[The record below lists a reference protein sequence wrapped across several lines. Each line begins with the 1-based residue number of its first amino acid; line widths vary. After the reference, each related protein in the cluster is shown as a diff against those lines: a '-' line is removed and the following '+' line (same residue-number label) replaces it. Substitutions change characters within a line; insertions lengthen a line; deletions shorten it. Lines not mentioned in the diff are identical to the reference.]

1 LNQSNHLISGIAS
14 NQASHR
20 DRSDGYHDQYANVLK
35 WGRAFYN
42 GSLYPFCILEPDT
55 LNLIYANPALLAIT
69 KPDDETYNGSLRD
82 FVNEVTFKEIR
93 EMQDNSLNFSNES
106 LVIPNVSPG
115 IPNAYLGTPNEYHVT
130 DKYHLF
136 ELKITQHEIETSF
149 LTVEFFHSPGE
160 KRMDNSNSNSIEENL
175 LSKADELNRVVSSLD
190 DVVFEY
196 DAEGQFKKLWC
207 NNDILLQRMPKDY
220 VGKSMQEAYH
230 SNPEL
235 TGDFIVDF
243 EKAISNN
250 EICYRDFQLAGHE
263 ETRWFSSKITP
274 IYHSD
279 GKPKGFSQR
288 ITEIS
293 EQKKVDIAINEKNL
307 ELKSAHLE
315 LKEIIENTSEIIFK
329 LDRDDRIIFVS
340 PEFERTLGFPGSEM
354 VGETISAIIHPDERD
369 RFRIELE
376 EARTTGKSAVNNIY
390 RAAVRNGNDRWF
402 NITAKYLRN
411 SKSESF
417 TGIIF
422 AKDITELKQTL
433 DSLVASEERY
443 RSVVNSLSEGI
454 VMHDSKGHVVAV
466 NYAAEKM
473 FQLGR
478 GEALGDV
485 LRQPDLRVIKEDGS
499 AFLLPEFPTMITL
512 TTGKPVKD
520 VTMGVYLKNGETTWL
535 TLNTEPVYYS
545 NPTGLPDGV
554 VASMIDITEQK
565 AARERLTENT
575 RQIREYSERITGIL
589 DSITD
594 GFIAVN
600 NNLEV
605 TLWNKVI
612 ETITGISQTYAVGKN
627 IIALN
632 SYMTDQISFD
642 RYEHAILQKS
652 VVSFEQYIPALDH
665 WFESSAYPFNDGLF
679 IYFRDITY
687 RKHQENLLALE
698 KRVLEYNASQVATL
712 KETIDH
718 FLEGLEQIFPGMICS
733 VLTLDEDGLSMRHLS
748 APGLPKGFTE
758 KINGIHIGPKVG
770 SCGTAMFTK
779 NTVIV
784 SDISSDPLWAEYRDV
799 ASEYDLNACWS
810 FPIKTAQNEV
820 LATIATYY
828 RHAASPTPM
837 QLQILDRVQNLLKV
851 IIENKKADSRIRISN
866 ERYLLATRATNDAIW
881 DYNVFSD
888 SLYHG
893 EGYAN
898 IFGYKSVGSPQSLS
912 EWSSKIHADDLERVR
927 TSFEHFMLSGT
938 HKHWEAEYR
947 FIRADGEYVLVY
959 DRGFLIFNQ
968 EGKVARIVGSMQDIT
983 ERKQLEKQVLKQELD
998 RQKLVA
1004 QAVVD
1009 AQEKERAEIGKELH
1023 DNVNQILSTAKLYL
1037 ELARSD
1043 ENERLNLISRSTE
1056 NIFNA
1061 INEIRAISRSLVPP
1075 SIGDLGI
1082 IESINDLMENVR
1094 ATKRLNAEFYY
1105 TPGIETVINEKQQLM
1120 LFRIIQEQVN
1130 NVLKHA
1136 EATNLIIELMVD
1148 GSIVDLTISD
1158 NGKGFDK
1165 ENNKLKRGVGLA
1177 NITSRT
1183 ELFNGEVNLITAPG
1197 KGCTLNIH
1205 IPVTNA

>member
-1 LNQSNHLISGIAS
+1 LNNSNHLLSGIVTNPATP
-14 NQASHR
+14 R
-20 DRSDGYHDQYANVLK
+20 DHSGGYDDQHPDLLK
-35 WGRAFYN
+35 WSRA
-42 GSLYPFCILEPDT
+42 LYHGLVHPVCILEPDT
-55 LNLIYANPALLAIT
+55 LQTIYANPALVAIS
-69 KPDDETYNGSLRD
+69 KIGHESYHASLRD
-82 FVNEVTFKEIR
+82 FLREDTFTEIR
-93 EMQDNSLNFSNES
+93 ALLSLMKENSLHYSQ
-106 LVIPNVSPG
+106 
-115 IPNAYLGTPNEYHVT
+115 AYLAT
-130 DKYHLF
+130 DNRQSY
-136 ELKITQHEIETSF
+136 ELKITRHNIETSF
-149 LTVEFFHSPGE
+149 LTVEFFHSQPE
-160 KRMDNSNSNSIEENL
+160 RRTDNNPRKTIEENL
-175 LSKADELNRVVSSLD
+175 AGKGDELNRVVSSLD

-196 DAEGQFKKLWC
+196 DAEGNFKKLWC

-220 VGKSMQEAYH
+220 VGRSMWDAYH
-230 SNPEL
+230 FNPEL
-235 TGDFIVDF
+235 TGEFIDDF
-243 EKAISNN
+243 EKALTNN
-250 EICYRDFQLAGHE
+250 EICYRDFQLDGHE

-274 IYHSD
+274 IYYHD
-279 GKPKGFSQR
+279 GRPKGFSQR
-288 ITEIS
+288 ITDIS
-293 EQKKVDIAINEKNL
+293 EQKKVDLAIHEKNL
-307 ELKSAHLE
+307 ELKSAHRE

-340 PEFERTLGFPGSEM
+340 PEFERTLGFPGSDM
-354 VGETISAIIHPDERD
+354 VGQTISAIIHPDDRER
-369 RFRIELE
+369 FEIELE
-376 EARTTGKSAVNNIY
+376 NARVSRKPVANDIY
-390 RAAVRNGNDRWF
+390 RAAVRNADNRWF
-402 NITAKYLRN
+402 NITAKFLRN
-411 SKSESF
+411 AGGESF
-417 TGIIF
+417 TGIVF

-433 DSLVASEERY
+433 DSLAASEERY
-443 RSVVNSLSEGI
+443 RSVVNSLTEGI
-454 VMHDSKGHVVAV
+454 VMHDSKGHVVAC
-466 NYAAEKM
+466 NHAAEQM
-473 FQLGR
+473 FQLDKGK
-478 GEALGDV
+478 GLGDV
-485 LRQPDLRVIKEDGS
+485 LRQPDLRVVKEDGS
-499 AFLLPEFPTMITL
+499 AFLLHEFPAMITL
-512 TTGKPVKD
+512 TTGRRVKD
-520 VTMGVYLKNGETTWL
+520 VTMGVYKTNGEITWL
-535 TLNTEPVYYS
+535 TLNTEPLYY
-545 NPTGLPDGV
+545 TGETGTPDGV

-565 AARERLTENT
+565 VAREKLVENT
-575 RQIREYSERITGIL
+575 RQIRQYSERITGIL

-605 TLWNKVI
+605 TLWNRVV
-612 ETITGISQTYAVGKN
+612 ETITGISQSYAVGKN

-642 RYEHAILQKS
+642 KYEHAILHKS
-652 VVSFEQYIPALDH
+652 VVSFEQYIPALEH

-687 RKHQENLLALE
+687 RKNQENLLALE
-698 KRVLEYNASQVATL
+698 KRVLEYNADQLTTL

-718 FLEGLEQIFPGMICS
+718 FLEGLEQIFPGMLCS
-733 VLTLDEDGLSMRHLS
+733 VLTLDDDGLSMRHMS
-748 APGLPKGFTE
+748 APKLPKGFTE
-758 KINGIHIGPKVG
+758 KINGVHIGPKVG

-779 NTVIV
+779 NKVIV
-784 SDISSDPLWAEYRDV
+784 SDISTDPLWADYRDL
-799 ASEYDLNACWS
+799 ASAYDINACWS
-810 FPIKTAQNEV
+810 FPIQTAQNEV
-820 LATIATYY
+820 LATIAAYY

-837 QLQILDRVQNLLKV
+837 QLQILDRVQNLLRV

-866 ERYLLATRATNDAIW
+866 ERYLLATRATNDAVW
-881 DYNVFSD
+881 DYNLSSGSV
-888 SLYHG
+888 YHG

-898 IFGYKSVGSPQSLS
+898 IFGHRAVRSPRPLS
-912 EWSSKIHADDLERVR
+912 EWISRIHKDDRERVK
-927 TSFEHFMLSGT
+927 TSFDSFVQSKT

-947 FIRADGEYVLVY
+947 FVRSDGQYALVC
-959 DRGFLIFNQ
+959 DRGYLIFNQ
-968 EGKVARIVGSMQDIT
+968 EGKVARIIGSMQDIT
-983 ERKQLEKQVLKQELD
+983 ERKQLEKKELD

-1043 ENERLNLISRSTE
+1043 EKERLSLISRSTE
-1056 NIFNA
+1056 NIFDA

-1105 TPGIETVINEKQQLM
+1105 TAGIETLINEKQQLM

-1165 ENNKLKRGVGLA
+1165 DNNKLKRGVGLA
-1177 NITSRT
+1177 NISSRT

-1205 IPVTNA
+1205 IPITNE

>member
-1 LNQSNHLISGIAS
+1 
-14 NQASHR
+14 
-20 DRSDGYHDQYANVLK
+20 
-35 WGRAFYN
+35 
-42 GSLYPFCILEPDT
+42 
-55 LNLIYANPALLAIT
+55 
-69 KPDDETYNGSLRD
+69 
-82 FVNEVTFKEIR
+82 
-93 EMQDNSLNFSNES
+93 MQD
-106 LVIPNVSPG
+106 
-115 IPNAYLGTPNEYHVT
+115 
-130 DKYHLF
+130 
-136 ELKITQHEIETSF
+136 
-149 LTVEFFHSPGE
+149 
-160 KRMDNSNSNSIEENL
+160 
-175 LSKADELNRVVSSLD
+175 
-190 DVVFEY
+190 
-196 DAEGQFKKLWC
+196 
-207 NNDILLQRMPKDY
+207 
-220 VGKSMQEAYH
+220 AYH
-230 SNPEL
+230 FNPEL
-235 TGDFIVDF
+235 TGDFIEDF
-243 EKAISNN
+243 EKALSNN
-250 EICYRDFQLAGHE
+250 EICYRDFQLEGHE

-279 GKPKGFSQR
+279 GTPKGFSQR
-288 ITEIS
+288 ITDIS
-293 EQKKVDIAINEKNL
+293 EQKKVDIAIHEKNL
-307 ELKSAHLE
+307 ELKSAHRE

-329 LDRDDRIIFVS
+329 LDGADRIIFVS

-354 VGETISAIIHPDERD
+354 VGEMISAIIHPDDRER
-369 RFRIELE
+369 FLVELE
-376 EARTTGKSAVNNIY
+376 NARIKAKSVSDNIY
-390 RAAVRNGNDRWF
+390 RVAVRNDHDRWF
-402 NITAKYLRN
+402 NITAKFLRN
-411 SKSESF
+411 LKDESF
-417 TGIIF
+417 TGIVF
-422 AKDITELKQTL
+422 ATDITELKHTL
-433 DSLVASEERY
+433 DSLAASEERY

-454 VMHDSKGHVVAV
+454 VMHDNKGRVVAC
-466 NYAAEKM
+466 NHAAEIM
-473 FQLGR
+473 FQLDKGK
-478 GEALGDV
+478 GLGDI

-499 AFLLPEFPTMITL
+499 AFLLPEFPAMITL
-512 TTGKPVKD
+512 NTGKRVKD
-520 VTMGVYLKNGETTWL
+520 VTMGVYKSNGAITWL
-535 TLNTEPVYYS
+535 TLNTEPLYYS
-545 NPTGLPDGV
+545 NTTGVPDGV

-565 AARERLTENT
+565 LARETLAENT
-575 RQIREYSERITGIL
+575 RQIREYSDRITGIL

-600 NNLEV
+600 TNLEV
-605 TLWNKVI
+605 TLWNRVI
-612 ETITGISQTYAVGKN
+612 EKITGISQSYAVGKN

-642 RYEHAILQKS
+642 RYEQAILHKS
-652 VVSFEQYIPALDH
+652 VVSFEQYIPALDQ
-665 WFESSAYPFNDGLF
+665 WFESSAHPFSDGLF

-687 RKHQENLLALE
+687 RKNQENLLALE
-698 KRVLEYNASQVATL
+698 KRVLEYNASQASTL

-718 FLEGLEQIFPGMICS
+718 FLEGLEQIFPGMLCS
-733 VLTLDEDGLSMRHLS
+733 VLTLDEDGATMRHLS
-748 APGLPKGFTE
+748 APKLPRGFTE
-758 KINGIHIGPKVG
+758 KVDGLQIGPKTG

-784 SDISSDPLWAEYRDV
+784 SDISTDPLWADFREL
-799 ASEYDLNACWS
+799 ASAYDINACWS
-810 FPIKTAQNEV
+810 FPIQTAQNEV

-828 RHAASPTPM
+828 RHAASPTQM

-888 SLYHG
+888 TVYHG

-898 IFGYKSVGSPQSLS
+898 IFGHRSVKVSQPLS
-912 EWSSKIHADDLERVR
+912 EWTSRIHVDDRERVES
-927 TSFEHFMLSGT
+927 SFYDFLQSGT
-938 HKHWEAEYR
+938 HKHWETEYR
-947 FIRADGEYVLVY
+947 FEKADGDYAVVY

-968 EGKVARIVGSMQDIT
+968 EGRVVRIIGSMQDIT

-1043 ENERLNLISRSTE
+1043 EKERLNLISRSTE

-1105 TPGIETVINEKQQLM
+1105 TAGIESLINEKQQLM

-1130 NVLKHA
+1130 NVLRHA

-1148 GSIVDLTISD
+1148 ASIVDLTISD

-1165 ENNKLKRGVGLA
+1165 ANNKLKRGVGLA
-1177 NITSRT
+1177 NIASRT

-1205 IPVTNA
+1205 IPITNE

>member
-1 LNQSNHLISGIAS
+1 MATNHVSPRDCSG
-14 NQASHR
+14 
-20 DRSDGYHDQYANVLK
+20 GYDDQYAELVK
-35 WGRAFYN
+35 WGRTFYN
-42 GSLYPFCILEPDT
+42 RNVNPVCILEPVT
-55 LNLIYANPALLAIT
+55 LNLIYANPALHSISEN
-69 KPDDETYNGSLRD
+69 DSETYNRSLRD
-82 FVNEVTFKEIR
+82 FVDGETFNEIR
-93 EMQDNSLNFSNES
+93 KMLDSMPDDDFLLADN
-106 LVIPNVSPG
+106 
-115 IPNAYLGTPNEYHVT
+115 TQ
-130 DKYHLF
+130 LF
-136 ELKITQHEIETSF
+136 ELKITRHEIEVSF
-149 LTVEFFHSPGE
+149 LKVEFSHFHTE
-160 KRMDNSNSNSIEENL
+160 ERTVNTYRTTIEENL
-175 LSKADELNRVVSSLD
+175 LNKTDELNKVVSSLD

-196 DAEGQFKKLWC
+196 DAEGRFRKLWC
-207 NNDILLQRMPKDY
+207 NNNILLQRMPKDY
-220 VGKSMQEAYH
+220 IGKSMQDAYH
-230 SNPEL
+230 HNPEL
-235 TGDFIVDF
+235 TGNFIGDF

-250 EICYRDFQLAGHE
+250 EICYRDFQLSGRE
-263 ETRWFSSKITP
+263 ETSWFNSKITP
-274 IYHSD
+274 IYYPD

-288 ITEIS
+288 ITDIS

-307 ELKSAHLE
+307 ALKSAHLE

-329 LDRDDRIIFVS
+329 LDGSDRVIFVS
-340 PEFERTLGFPGSEM
+340 PEFERTLGFPGTEM
-354 VGETISAIIHPDERD
+354 IGETISAIIHPDERD
-369 RFRIELE
+369 RFRTELE
-376 EARTTGKSAVNNIY
+376 EARINGKSSVNSIFRAVI
-390 RAAVRNGNDRWF
+390 RNGNDRWL
-402 NITAKYLRN
+402 NITAKYMRSSL
-411 SKSESF
+411 SESF
-417 TGIIF
+417 TGIVF

-454 VMHDSKGHVVAV
+454 VMHDKNGYVVAC
-466 NYAAEKM
+466 NHAAEQM
-473 FQLGR
+473 FQLER
-478 GEALGDV
+478 GEGLGDV
-485 LRQPDLRVIKEDGS
+485 LRQPDLRVVHEDGS
-499 AFLLPEFPTMITL
+499 QFYLSDFPAMITL
-512 TTGKPVKD
+512 TTGRRVKD
-520 VTMGVYLKNGETTWL
+520 VTMGVYKKNGEITWL
-535 TLNTEPVYYS
+535 IINTEPVYYT
-545 NPTGLPDGV
+545 NPAGIPDGV

-565 AARERLTENT
+565 AARERLAENT
-575 RQIREYSERITGIL
+575 RQIREYSERLTGIL

-612 ETITGISQTYAVGKN
+612 ESITGISQAYAVGKN
-627 IIALN
+627 IISLN
-632 SYMTDQISFD
+632 SYMTDQLSFD
-642 RYEHAILQKS
+642 KYERAILQKS
-652 VVSFEQYIPALDH
+652 VISFEQYIPALDH
-665 WFESSAYPFNDGLF
+665 WFESSAYPFKDGLF

-718 FLEGLEQIFPGMICS
+718 FLEGLEQIFPGMMCS
-733 VLTLDEDGLSMRHLS
+733 VLTLDEDGLSMRLLS
-748 APGLPKGFTE
+748 APKMPKGFAE
-758 KINGIHIGPKVG
+758 KINGIQIGPNAG
-770 SCGTAMFTK
+770 SCGTSMFTK

-784 SDISSDPLWAEYRDV
+784 SDISTDPLWAEYRDL
-799 ASEYDLNACWS
+799 ASAYDLNACWS

-820 LATIATYY
+820 LATIATYF
-828 RHAASPTPM
+828 RHAGSPTAR
-837 QLQILDRVQNLLKV
+837 QLQTLERVQNLLKV

-881 DYNVFSD
+881 DYNVVSD
-888 SLYHG
+888 LLFHG

-898 IFGYKSVGSPQSLS
+898 IFGYRSVHSPQSIS
-912 EWSSKIHADDLERVR
+912 GWYSRIHEDDLEKVK
-927 TSFEHFMLSGT
+927 TSFEDFMLSGT
-938 HKHWEAEYR
+938 HKHWDAEYW
-947 FIRADGEYVLVY
+947 FARADGNFVLVY
-959 DRGFLIFNQ
+959 HRGFLVFNQ
-968 EGKVARIVGSMQDIT
+968 EGKVVRIVGSMQDIT
-983 ERKQLEKQVLKQELD
+983 ERKRLEKQVLKQELD

-1043 ENERLNLISRSTE
+1043 EKERLNLISRSTE

-1061 INEIRAISRSLVPP
+1061 INEIRAISRSLVPT
-1075 SIGDLGI
+1075 SISDLGI

-1094 ATKRLNAEFYY
+1094 ATKKLNAEFYY
-1105 TPGIETVINEKQQLM
+1105 TPGIETLINEKQQLM

-1148 GSIVDLTISD
+1148 FSMVDLTISD

-1205 IPVTNA
+1205 IPVTNE